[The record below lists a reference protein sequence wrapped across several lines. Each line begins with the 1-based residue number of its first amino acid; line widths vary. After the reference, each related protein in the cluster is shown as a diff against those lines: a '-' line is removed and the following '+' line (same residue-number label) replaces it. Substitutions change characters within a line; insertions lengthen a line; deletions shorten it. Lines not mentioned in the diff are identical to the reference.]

1 MALLRHHRNRQV
13 DSLSLSFIVE
23 EPLCVQ
29 APIKAIVLMYKTA
42 LRADGEWG
50 LIYRRRL
57 SPA

>member
-29 APIKAIVLMYKTA
+29 APIKAIVLMYKNSPEGG
-42 LRADGEWG
+42 REWG
-50 LIYRRRL
+50 VIYRRRL
-57 SPA
+57 NPA